1 MFRQFKLLLLL
12 AIPFGWGACGSI
24 HEDLDPCEI
33 YLEFRFDYNMEY
45 TCSFIA
51 QVPSVDVFIFDEE
64 GKYLFTKQASTSTLI
79 GGNRMA
85 LADDLDFGTYKVLTV
100 GGLND
105 TFRLSTTDGQNLT
118 PGVTTLEEVQLA
130 LRRSSNTVSH
140 EFPHVWFGEAIEI
153 TYTGGMTESKVWL
166 VSLVRE
172 TNNFTIALS
181 STVSGSRATRA
192 EEVPYTFEIVTPE
205 AAIYGYDNS
214 PLRRTTTTYVP
225 HTLTPGT
232 EEGSLSVGYLNTVRL
247 FYRNVGNY
255 RLVIRDT
262 KTQEEVWNYDLMVL
276 LENTKP
282 AKPDGTTLPMQEY
295 LDRQGEWHLV
305 ILHRGGPG
313 SDDAF
318 LAIAVQVNGWILW
331 LSDIEM

>member
-1 MFRQFKLLLLL
+1 MFRHLKLILLL
-12 AIPFGWGACGSI
+12 AIPFGWVACGSI
-24 HEDLDPCEI
+24 HEDLEPCEI

-45 TCSFIA
+45 TCSFVA
-51 QVPSVDVFIFDEE
+51 QVPSVDVFIFDAE
-64 GKYLFTKQASTSTLI
+64 GKYLFTKQAATPTLLD
-79 GGNRMA
+79 GNRMA
-85 LADDLDFGTYKVLTV
+85 LAGDLDFGTYNVLTV

-105 TFRLSTTDGQNLT
+105 TFRFSDSNGQNLT

-140 EFPHVWFGEAIEI
+140 EFPHLWFGKAIEI
-153 TYTGGMTESKVWL
+153 TYTGGLTESKVW
-166 VSLVRE
+166 VVDLVRN
-172 TNNFTIALS
+172 TNNFTIVLS
-181 STVSGSRATRA
+181 STDSGSGTRA

-205 AAIYGYDNS
+205 AAIYDSDNS
-214 PLRRTTTTYVP
+214 PLRRTMTTYTP

-232 EEGSLSVGYLNTVRL
+232 EEGSLSVGHLNTVRL
-247 FYRNVGNY
+247 FHRNVGNY
-255 RLVIRDT
+255 RLVIRDI

-282 AKPDGTTLPMQEY
+282 SRPDGTILPMQEY

-318 LAIAVQVNGWILW
+318 LAIAVQVNGWIFW